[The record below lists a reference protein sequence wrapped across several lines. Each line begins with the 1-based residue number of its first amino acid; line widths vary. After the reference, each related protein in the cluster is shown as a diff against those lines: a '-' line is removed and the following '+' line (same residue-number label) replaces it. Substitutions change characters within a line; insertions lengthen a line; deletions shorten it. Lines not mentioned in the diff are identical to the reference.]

1 VLKERMEFAATN
13 RLGYS
18 PSTPIPSPSPS
29 TPIPSSSSPSTP
41 IPSSSPSTPIPSS
54 SPSIPIPSSSPSIP
68 IPSSSPPSSSIHAI
82 FCPSCSSLN
91 VFLGIAK
98 MTVLSCV

>member
-29 TPIPSSSSPSTP
+29 TPIPS
-41 IPSSSPSTPIPSS
+41 SSSPSTPIPSS